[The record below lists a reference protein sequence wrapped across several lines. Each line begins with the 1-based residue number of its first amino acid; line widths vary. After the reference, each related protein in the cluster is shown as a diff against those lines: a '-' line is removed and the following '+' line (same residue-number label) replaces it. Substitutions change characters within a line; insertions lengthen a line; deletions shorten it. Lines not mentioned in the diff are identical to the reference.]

1 MGCLPSGLELHT
13 CTYLNEDEVNTAN
26 KGDVIM
32 KTCQVCVKPFTFG
45 KKGCCSNDCY
55 LQVLQTKLDE
65 CFRNDTSHT
74 MLLAA

>member
-13 CTYLNEDEVNTAN
+13 CTYLNEDEDKTTN

-32 KTCQVCVKPFTFG
+32 NTCQVCFHPFTSG

-55 LQVLQTKLDE
+55 LQELQTRLDE

-74 MLLAA
+74 QLLAC